1 MFRRP
6 AHVPASLAESRL
18 AEVIPMRELHALE
31 HRGTTVRVPGG
42 SEVVREAG
50 VGRECM
56 VVVDGA
62 FAVRRHEDR
71 IAELGAGD
79 FIGEIALLTRQP
91 RNATVTALEDS
102 SVCVF
107 NPREFSS
114 LLDECPA
121 IAAHVR
127 AIAGER
133 SLVA

>member
-6 AHVPASLAESRL
+6 AHIPAPLFESHL

-31 HRGTTVRVPGG
+31 QRGTTILVPSG
-42 SEVVREAG
+42 SEIIREEG

-56 VVVDGA
+56 VVVDGT
-62 FAVRRHEDR
+62 FAVRRRQDLV
-71 IAELGAGD
+71 AEVGAGD
-79 FIGEIALLTRQP
+79 FIGEAALLTRQP

-114 LLDECPA
+114 LLAECPA

-127 AIAGER
+127 TVAGQR
-133 SLVA
+133 ALVA